1 MSINGFSV
9 TYAHVN
15 DVTDELRAQTVKVQ
29 NQLEQLNMTMQSLQS
44 QLEGAMFTEYQN
56 KYRSWQYN
64 VADMNTLL
72 VKAENALKEISN
84 DYSST
89 DSREA
94 MNWQALL

>member
-15 DVTDELRAQTVKVQ
+15 DVTEELRAQTVKVQ
-29 NQLEQLNMTMQSLQS
+29 QQIEDLNTTMQSLKT
-44 QLEGAMFTEYQN
+44 QLEGAMFTEYEK
-56 KYRSWQYN
+56 KYASWQLN
-64 VADMNTLL
+64 VEDMNTLL
-72 VKAENALKEISN
+72 KEAERALIQISN
-84 DYSST
+84 QYEST

>member
-15 DVTDELRAQTVKVQ
+15 DVTDDLRAQTVKVQ
-29 NQLEQLNMTMQSLQS
+29 QQIEDLNTTMWSLKA
-44 QLEGAMFTEYQN
+44 QLEGAMFTEYEK
-56 KYRSWQYN
+56 KYASWQLN
-64 VADMNTLL
+64 VEDMNTLL
-72 VKAENALKEISN
+72 KEAERALIQIS
-84 DYSST
+84 DQYEST

>member
-9 TYAHVN
+9 TYAYVN
-15 DVTDELRAQTVKVQ
+15 EATDELRAQTKNVE
-29 NQLEQLNMTMQSLQS
+29 NQLEQLNTTMQSLQS

-56 KYRSWQYN
+56 KYRSWQSN

-72 VKAENALKEISN
+72 LKAEAALQQISHE
-84 DYSST
+84 YSST